1 MYAAQTR
8 ATAIR
13 DTWSEASILRSMLG
27 TRGRPWAM
35 PGGCTMEIPTVVP
48 RRSMD
53 FRATRDGHPNHFRFR
68 TMTTSWELRALVMG
82 YPTCAPYVPQWGSRP
97 VVVVL
102 VVILVNY
109 TVCLCLTITH

>member
-35 PGGCTMEIPTVVP
+35 PGGCTMEIPTGGMNSYRVGLWIFG
-48 RRSMD
+48 RHETDTRIISD
-53 FRATRDGHPNHFRFR
+53 FEP
-68 TMTTSWELRALVMG
+68 
-82 YPTCAPYVPQWGSRP
+82 
-97 VVVVL
+97 
-102 VVILVNY
+102 
-109 TVCLCLTITH
+109 

>member
-1 MYAAQTR
+1 
-8 ATAIR
+8 
-13 DTWSEASILRSMLG
+13 
-27 TRGRPWAM
+27 
-35 PGGCTMEIPTVVP
+35 MEIPTVVP

-53 FRATRDGHPNHFRFR
+53 FRAPRDGHPKHFRFR
-68 TMTTSWELRALVMG
+68 TMTTSWELRALAMG

>member
-68 TMTTSWELRALVMG
+68 TMTTSCVRWPWGTLRVH
-82 YPTCAPYVPQWGSRP
+82 PTCLSGD
-97 VVVVL
+97 L
-102 VVILVNY
+102 DL
-109 TVCLCLTITH
+109 